1 MNERGCVCSPECS
14 RTTAPLPS
22 PCSARAMGIGAEA
35 AIQATVPVGS
45 GRGGDPSPALLARW
59 GSEWWRHEGVMR
71 KPVSG
76 EGSAGAARGDELSAC
91 GGESWREEGRLGLGF
106 GERGSGRGRGCGW
119 EVARV
124 RGVDSAVT
132 LGGAMGDGQWRAAGR
147 PTGDRGVGNRRC
159 RMTIC
164 ATRGRR
170 RAETGQSAT
179 IPEDEG
185 EKGGDRRRGGSCDGE
200 WAGDGM
206 DVGVRRVCE

>member
-1 MNERGCVCSPECS
+1 
-14 RTTAPLPS
+14 
-22 PCSARAMGIGAEA
+22 MGIGAEA